1 MIPSRTIIAVAW
13 SAISL
18 WLATSCTTP
27 SGPTPITI
35 DDERIALG
43 RKLFFSTELSRTQTM
58 SCASCHQPDHAFA
71 NNDATT
77 HGVEGRSG
85 TRNVPSLIDVALQ
98 PYFLRE
104 GSLPTLEMQVL
115 VPIEEHN
122 EFDFNILRIQARLEQ
137 DSSIVR
143 AAKRA
148 YDRTPDYFVITRA
161 IAAYERTLVNA
172 PLDLEQLSD
181 AARRGRTLFASERT
195 QCASCHGGQAFTS
208 YAFENN
214 GLYEVYADAGR
225 QRFTGNATDIGR
237 FKVPSLRNVVL
248 TAPYMHNGSVPTLRA
263 VLDHYNSGGRP
274 HPNRSTHIR
283 PLGLTS
289 SELDDLEA
297 FLRAL

>member
-1 MIPSRTIIAVAW
+1 MIASRTIIALAF
-13 SAISL
+13 SALSV
-18 WLATSCTTP
+18 WLATSCTAP
-27 SGPTPITI
+27 SEPAPFTI

-43 RKLFFSTELSRTQTM
+43 KKLFFSTELSRTQTM

-77 HGVEGRSG
+77 PGVEGRAG

-104 GSLPTLEMQVL
+104 GSLPTLEMQVQ
-115 VPIEEHN
+115 VPIDEHN
-122 EFDFNILRIQARLEQ
+122 EFDFNILRIQTRLER
-137 DSSIVR
+137 DSNIVR

-172 PLDLEQLSD
+172 PLDAEQLSD
-181 AARRGRTLFASERT
+181 AARRGKALFASERT
-195 QCASCHGGQAFTS
+195 QCASCHSGPAFTS

-214 GLYEVYADAGR
+214 GLYDVYADAGR
-225 QRFTGNATDIGR
+225 QRFTGTAADIGR
-237 FKVPSLRNVVL
+237 FKIPSLRNVAR
-248 TAPYMHNGSVPTLRA
+248 TAPYMHNGSVSTLRA

-274 HPNRSTHIR
+274 HANRSAHIR
-283 PLGLTS
+283 PLGFS
-289 SELDDLEA
+289 SAELEDLEA